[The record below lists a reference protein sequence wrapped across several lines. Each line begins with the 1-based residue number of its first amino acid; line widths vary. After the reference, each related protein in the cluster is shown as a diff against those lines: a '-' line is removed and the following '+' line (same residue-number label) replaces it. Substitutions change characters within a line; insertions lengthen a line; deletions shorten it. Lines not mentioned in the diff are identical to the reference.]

1 MRAALYGRVST
12 RGKGQDTENQLIQ
25 LREYCYRQG
34 WSLVH
39 EYIDHESGTRSDSR
53 TEFQKLLT
61 AASQREFDVVVVWA
75 LDRFTREGV
84 MQTFEHLKKLKGY
97 GVEFESYAEAHFRTT
112 GPAGELMLAISA
124 WIAQQEH
131 KRIVERVRAGLKR
144 AKAQGKTLG
153 RPRAAVRTERVIGL
167 RDKGMSIRQIADE
180 TGVSPMTVQRLVKKH
195 AA

>member
-1 MRAALYGRVST
+1 LYGRVST

-25 LREYCYRQG
+25 LREYCSRQG

-39 EYIDHESGTRSDSR
+39 EYIDHESGARSDSR
-53 TEFQKLLT
+53 AEFQKLLT

-97 GVEFESYAEAHFRTT
+97 GVEFESYTEAHFRTT

>member
-1 MRAALYGRVST
+1 VRAALYGRVST
-12 RGKGQDTENQLIQ
+12 RGKGQDTQNQLIQ
-25 LREYCYRQG
+25 LREYCSRQG

-39 EYIDHESGTRSDSR
+39 EYFDHESGARSDAR
-53 TEFQKLLT
+53 REFQTLLT

-75 LDRFTREGV
+75 LDRFSREGV
-84 MQTFEHLKKLKGY
+84 MQTFDHVKKLKGY
-97 GVEFESYAEAHFRTT
+97 GVEFESYTEAHFRTT
-112 GPAGELMLAISA
+112 GPAGELMMAISA

-153 RPRAAVRTERVIGL
+153 RPRAAVRTERVLEL
-167 RDKGMSIRQIADE
+167 RDNGMSIRRIAAE
-180 TGVSPMTVQRLVKKH
+180 TGVSPMTAQRLVKKH

>member
-12 RGKGQDTENQLIQ
+12 RAKGQDTENQLIQ
-25 LREYCYRQG
+25 LREYCSRHG

-39 EYIDHESGTRSDSR
+39 EYIDHESGARSDSR
-53 TEFQKLLT
+53 TEFQRLLT
-61 AASQREFDVVVVWA
+61 AASQREFDVIVVWA

-97 GVEFESYAEAHFRTT
+97 GVEFESYTEAHFRTT

-153 RPRAAVRTERVIGL
+153 RPRAAVRAERVIGL

-180 TGVSPMTVQRLVKKH
+180 TGVSPMTVHRLVKKH